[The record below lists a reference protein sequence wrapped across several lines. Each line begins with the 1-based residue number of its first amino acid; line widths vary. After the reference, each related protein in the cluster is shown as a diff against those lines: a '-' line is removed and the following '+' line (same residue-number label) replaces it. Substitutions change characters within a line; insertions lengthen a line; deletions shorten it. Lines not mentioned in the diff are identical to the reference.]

1 MHRIL
6 ENEDKLMRLR
16 YLYYMVVVHIQTRQ
30 KGRPEDVQMT
40 ARVTRRNAIKKNLGL
55 IL

>member
-30 KGRPEDVQMT
+30 KGGPEDVQM
-40 ARVTRRNAIKKNLGL
+40 
-55 IL
+55 